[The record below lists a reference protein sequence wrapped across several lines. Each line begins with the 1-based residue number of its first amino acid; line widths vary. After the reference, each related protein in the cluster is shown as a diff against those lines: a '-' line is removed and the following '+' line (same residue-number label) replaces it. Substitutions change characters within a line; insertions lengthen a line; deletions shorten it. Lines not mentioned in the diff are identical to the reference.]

1 MKIIDIRKQSTSEL
15 ATTAT
20 ALRDEIAELK
30 RRMHLGE
37 VQNVRVVRHKRKDLA
52 RILTVLSEQ
61 LAKENI

>member
-15 ATTAT
+15 TAQAT

-37 VQNVRVVRHKRKDLA
+37 VQNVRVVRLKRKDLA

-61 LAKENI
+61 LAKEAI

>member
-15 ATTAT
+15 TASAT
-20 ALRDEIAELK
+20 ALREEIAELK

-37 VQNVRVVRHKRKDLA
+37 VQNVRIVRHKRKDLA